1 MIKSGYLNEV
11 LVFMVVSSRLLLLLS
26 TFLRVV
32 LGEAIAKFSTK
43 PYGTADG
50 SIFYTS

>member
-32 LGEAIAKFSTK
+32 LGEAIAKFSTNS
-43 PYGTADG
+43 YGTADG